1 MQYYDNIFIFIEM
14 QQMLSWSSQYYSYLS
29 QRNQQVSS
37 SISVGATFNI
47 VAADAGTIVTAVEGT
62 DTKLVPE
69 LPMEIIVVGF
79 GNNCLVDDALLLS
92 CEDLALLLVLD
103 WGVPGRIGETLP
115 ESLFDEE
122 TMGNETIIA
131 SSSGSL
137 SPKSSESLSLFS
149 TSFIAFAQSVYSS
162 SSLLSPKLDFDFLQ
176 ESIPC

>member
-103 WGVPGRIGETLP
+103 
-115 ESLFDEE
+115 
-122 TMGNETIIA
+122 
-131 SSSGSL
+131 
-137 SPKSSESLSLFS
+137 
-149 TSFIAFAQSVYSS
+149 
-162 SSLLSPKLDFDFLQ
+162 
-176 ESIPC
+176 